1 MNNNFQ
7 DWTEVKWDKRGK
19 RQSGESDKTFM
30 ANQMRKNNVVST
42 VKPISANKN
51 QINIVTNIK
60 KIEKEEDTFIHK
72 TVSLNMAKKIAQARC
87 DKKITQKELANILSL
102 PFKTIQEYES
112 GKAIPN
118 HLIINKIEK
127 ALGTR
132 VR

>member
-7 DWTEVKWDKRGK
+7 DWTEVKWDKRGQ
-19 RQSGESDKTFM
+19 RPTGESNKTYM

-42 VKPISANKN
+42 VKPVSANQNK
-51 QINIVTNIK
+51 INMVQNIK
-60 KIEKEEDTFIHK
+60 KIEKEEDIFIHK
-72 TVSLNMAKKIAQARC
+72 TVSLNMAKKISQARC
-87 DKKITQKELANILSL
+87 DKKITQKELANMLSL

>member
-87 DKKITQKELANILSL
+87 DKKITQKELANMLSL